1 MSFSGTSRYTVAAS
15 RTGQEAVMAETKLVV
30 EHREQLWSL
39 LVEAAQIEHLIMCQY
54 LYACFSLKTE
64 PDEGLTAEQ
73 ADAVARWRETVTGI
87 AIEEMLHLALVM
99 NVMTAIGAAPSL
111 SRPNFPRHSEFLPP
125 GVEFALLPF
134 GGDSLLHFLYL
145 EQPEGMERVDAAEFV
160 PAAPPPDPVAGA
172 EVMPRPQGF
181 LTAGHLYRGIEQG
194 LDDLASR
201 LGEQVLFV
209 GEPRAQATPE
219 RFRWPQ
225 LIAVTDLVSARAALD
240 EIIEQGEGARG
251 DWRPA
256 HYGRFF
262 SVWNEYQKLRE
273 QDPSFEP
280 ARPVIPAFTQQ
291 PYDIEEPQPQ
301 PTEPLTRQVAEL
313 FNLGYEVLLQ
323 ILTRFFTHTDETDEQ
338 LDALVHA
345 ALGIMAGVLKP
356 LGTALTRLPMG
367 PGNPGRTAGPA
378 FQMYYQMGNFVPW
391 RNAAWVLLSER
402 AAVLSRQCA
411 ECATG
416 DGVPDAV
423 SSAAA
428 TAAKIS
434 EQLAGHLPQDLRPA

>member
-1 MSFSGTSRYTVAAS
+1 
-15 RTGQEAVMAETKLVV
+15 MAETRLVV

-39 LVEAAQIEHLIMCQY
+39 LVEAAQIEHMIMCQY
-54 LYACFSLKTE
+54 LYACFSLKIA

-73 ADAVARWRETVTGI
+73 ADAVARWQETMTGI

-134 GGDSLLHFLYL
+134 GADSLTHFLYL
-145 EQPEGMERVDAAEFV
+145 ERPEGMERVDASEFV
-160 PAAPPPDPVAGA
+160 PAAPPPEPVGQA
-172 EVMPRPQGF
+172 EVMPRVQGF
-181 LTAGHLYRGIEQG
+181 LTVGHLYRGIEQG
-194 LDDLASR
+194 LSDLASR
-201 LGEQVLFV
+201 LGEPVLFV

-219 RFRWPQ
+219 RFSYPQ
-225 LIAVTDLVSARAALD
+225 LIAVTDLASARAAID

-262 SVWNEYQKLRE
+262 GIWNEYQKLRA

-280 ARPVIPAFTQQ
+280 ARPVTPAFTQQ
-291 PYDIEEPQPQ
+291 PYDIDEPQPQ

-323 ILTRFFTHTDETDEQ
+323 VLTRFFTHTDETDEQ

-356 LGTALTRLPMG
+356 LGTALTQLPMG
-367 PGNPGRTAGPA
+367 PGDPGRTAGAA

-411 ECATG
+411 ECVTQ
-416 DGVPDAV
+416 DDTPEEV
-423 SSAAA
+423 SSAAT
-428 TAAKIS
+428 TAAAIA
-434 EQLAGHLPQDLRPA
+434 EQIAGHVPQHLRPA

>member
-1 MSFSGTSRYTVAAS
+1 
-15 RTGQEAVMAETKLVV
+15 MAEQELVV

-39 LVEAAQIEHLIMCQY
+39 LIEAAQIEHMIMCQY
-54 LYACFSLKTE
+54 LYACWSLKTE

-73 ADAVARWRETVTGI
+73 ADAVARWQETLTGI

-111 SRPNFPRHSEFLPP
+111 ARPNFPRHSEFLPP

-134 GGDSLLHFLYL
+134 GADSLTHFLYL
-145 EQPEGMERVDAAEFV
+145 ERPEGMERVDAAEFV
-160 PAAPPPDPVAGA
+160 PAAPPPAPVAGP
-172 EVMPRPQGF
+172 EVMPRIQGF
-181 LTAGHLYRGIEQG
+181 LTVGHLYRGIEQG
-194 LDDLASR
+194 LGDLAGR
-201 LGEQVLFV
+201 LGEPVLFV

-219 RFRWPQ
+219 RFGWPQ
-225 LIAVTDLVSARAALD
+225 LIAVTGLASARAALE

-262 SVWNEYQKLRE
+262 GIWNEYQKLRG

-291 PYDIEEPQPQ
+291 PYDIDQPQPQ
-301 PTEPLTRQVAEL
+301 PAEPLTRQVAEL

-323 ILTRFFTHTDETDEQ
+323 LLTRFFTHTDETGEQ
-338 LDALVHA
+338 LDTLVQA
-345 ALGIMAGVLKP
+345 ALGLMAGVLRP

-367 PGNPGRTAGPA
+367 PANPGRTAGAA

-391 RNAAWVLLSER
+391 RNAAWVLLAER

-411 ECATG
+411 DCATR
-416 DGVPDAV
+416 DGVPEAI

-428 TAAKIS
+428 AATTIS
-434 EQLAGHLPQDLRPA
+434 QQLAGHLPQDLRPA

>member
-1 MSFSGTSRYTVAAS
+1 
-15 RTGQEAVMAETKLVV
+15 MAETKLVV

-39 LVEAAQIEHLIMCQY
+39 LVEAAQIEHMIMCQY
-54 LYACFSLKTE
+54 LYACWSLKTD

-73 ADAVARWRETVTGI
+73 AEAVARWQETVTGI

-125 GVEFALLPF
+125 GVAFALLPF
-134 GGDSLLHFLYL
+134 GGDSLTHFLYL
-145 EQPEGMERVDAAEFV
+145 ERPEGMERVDAAEFV
-160 PAAPPPDPVAGA
+160 PAAPPPEPVAGP
-172 EVMPRPQGF
+172 EVMPRLQGF
-181 LTAGHLYRGIEQG
+181 LTVGHLYRGIEQG
-194 LDDLASR
+194 LSDLASR
-201 LGEQVLFV
+201 LGEPVLFV

-225 LIAVTDLVSARAALD
+225 LIAVTDLASARAALD

-262 SVWNEYQKLRE
+262 GIWNEYQKLRE
-273 QDPSFEP
+273 QDPFFEP
-280 ARPVIPAFTQQ
+280 ARPVLPAFTQQ
-291 PYDIEEPQPQ
+291 PYDLEQPQPQ
-301 PTEPLTRQVAEL
+301 SADPLTREVAEL

-323 ILTRFFTHTDETDEQ
+323 LLTRFFTHTDETDEQ
-338 LDALVHA
+338 LDALVQA
-345 ALGIMAGVLKP
+345 AFGLMAGVLKP
-356 LGTALTRLPMG
+356 LGTALTRLPFG
-367 PGNPGRTAGPA
+367 PESPDHTAGPA
-378 FQMYYQMGNFVPW
+378 FEMYYQMGNFVPW

-411 ECATG
+411 ECARR
-416 DGVPDAV
+416 DGVPATV

-428 TAAKIS
+428 AAAGIA
-434 EQLAGHLPQDLRPA
+434 EQLAGHVPQYLRPA

>member
-1 MSFSGTSRYTVAAS
+1 
-15 RTGQEAVMAETKLVV
+15 MAETKLVV
-30 EHREQLWSL
+30 EHREHLWSL
-39 LVEAAQIEHLIMCQY
+39 LIEAAQIEHMIMCQY
-54 LYACFSLKTE
+54 LYACWSLKTE

-73 ADAVARWRETVTGI
+73 ADAIARWQDTITGI

-134 GGDSLLHFLYL
+134 GTDSLTHFLYL
-145 EQPEGMERVDAAEFV
+145 ERPEGMERVDAAEFV
-160 PAAPPPDPVAGA
+160 PATPPPEPVAGP
-172 EVMPRPQGF
+172 EVMPRVQGF
-181 LTAGHLYRGIEQG
+181 LTVGHLYRGIEQG
-194 LDDLASR
+194 ISDLASR
-201 LGEQVLFV
+201 LGEPVLFV

-219 RFRWPQ
+219 RFRYPQ
-225 LIAVTDLVSARAALD
+225 LIVVTDLASARAAID

-256 HYGRFF
+256 HYGRFLGI
-262 SVWNEYQKLRE
+262 WNEYQKLRE

-301 PTEPLTRQVAEL
+301 PTEALTREVAEL
-313 FNLGYEVLLQ
+313 FNLAYEVLLQ
-323 ILTRFFTHTDETDEQ
+323 VLTRFFTHTDETDEQ
-338 LDALVHA
+338 LDTLVQT
-345 ALGIMAGVLKP
+345 ALGIMADVLKP

-367 PGNPGRTAGPA
+367 PGNPGRTGGAA

-411 ECATG
+411 QCATQ
-416 DGVPDAV
+416 DGVPEV
-423 SSAAA
+423 VRPAAEA
-428 TAAKIS
+428 AAKIS
-434 EQLAGHLPQDLRPA
+434 EQLAGHLPQELRPA